1 MRRLRAGAAACAR
14 RGKAFKVPIAGS
26 AAVLV
31 VGLAAREIAPDGA
44 VLAAL
49 AAAVL
54 VVLGELRR
62 QRARMEERL
71 SDVVAEVSQ
80 IEPLLDLGARLRPRR
95 PLPPLRGYAIAPD
108 FALLL
113 TTLIAEEQPR
123 LVVETG
129 SGVSTLVIAYAL
141 EKLGRGRVV
150 ALELSADYAA
160 RTRAEIERHGLSA
173 YATVVHAPLAPI
185 EVDGERCAWHAIEAL
200 DGLDDIDLVVDD
212 GPPRYLGERLRY
224 ASLPTFAERLRPD
237 GLFVL
242 DFVDDEERETL
253 ALWARRHPD
262 FVQDHLDTK
271 KGNVVLRRARS
282 PSAR

>member
-1 MRRLRAGAAACAR
+1 MGASVRAL
-14 RGKAFKVPIAGS
+14 KVPLAGS

-31 VGLAAREIAPDGA
+31 VGLAAREIARDGA
-44 VLAAL
+44 ILAAV
-49 AAAVL
+49 AAAVM
-54 VVLGELRR
+54 VVLWELRR
-62 QRARMEERL
+62 QRARMEERFA
-71 SDVVAEVSQ
+71 DVVADVSQ
-80 IEPLLDLGARLRPRR
+80 IEPLLELRARLRPRR
-95 PLPPLRGYAIAPD
+95 PLPPLAGYAIAPD
-108 FALLL
+108 FALML

-150 ALELSADYAA
+150 ALELSAGYAA

-212 GPPRYLGERLRY
+212 GPPRYLGEMLRY
-224 ASLPTFAERLRPD
+224 ASLPTFAKRLRPD

-242 DFVDDEERETL
+242 DFVDDEERKTL
-253 ALWARRHPD
+253 ALWAQRHPD
-262 FVQDHLDTK
+262 FVQEHLHTK
-271 KGNVVLRRARS
+271 KGNVILRRAPIAAVR
-282 PSAR
+282 